1 MRNIILHLVFKETAR
16 HFCGNIH
23 QVTGD
28 IEMYTDRDVHR
39 FDHFRMKIMETRE
52 WIALKAKDKEK
63 EKRIKKC

>member
-52 WIALKAKDKEK
+52 
-63 EKRIKKC
+63 